1 MVSGIWPGKE
11 QGKKGSGNRAQYGQR
26 PGHESGNTE
35 DVSETEGRSIISVS
49 EWGQIFPSGGS
60 LVLDRVRVKLPT
72 ASESHGS
79 SVRRVP
85 Y

>member
-1 MVSGIWPGKE
+1 MVLWFHAKE
-11 QGKKGSGNRAQYGQR
+11 HGVRGEAGFVMLSPLGWGVGAW
-26 PGHESGNTE
+26 
-35 DVSETEGRSIISVS
+35 IISVS

-72 ASESHGS
+72 APESHGS